1 MYWQASKELEFFKKL
16 KNKPLYVDML
26 RDSNKYKRSLWKSF
40 SLHFIKHVILTLEKN
55 RTDINSSF
63 RKYSNIHD

>member
-1 MYWQASKELEFFKKL
+1 MYWQASKELEFFKTL

-40 SLHFIKHVILTLEKN
+40 SLHIKKHVILTLEKIH
-55 RTDINSSF
+55 TDTNSSF